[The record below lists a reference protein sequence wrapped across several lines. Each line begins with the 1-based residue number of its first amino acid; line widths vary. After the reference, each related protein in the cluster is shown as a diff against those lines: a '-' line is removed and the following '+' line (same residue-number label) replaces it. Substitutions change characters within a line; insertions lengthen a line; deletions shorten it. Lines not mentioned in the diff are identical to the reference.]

1 MSFVNVPTSFLQPN
15 IFLKSV
21 LVSSF
26 SSEGIFSKLGSFEV
40 TNILEE
46 QNIGSVTGEVEFNKA
61 SRREKNFLR
70 RK

>member
-1 MSFVNVPTSFLQPN
+1 MSFVNVLTSFLQPN

-46 QNIGSVTGEVEFNKA
+46 QNIGSVTEEVEFNKA
-61 SRREKNFLR
+61 SL
-70 RK
+70 